1 MLRELLGLRP
11 SEMAK
16 IGGAVFAYLFHRITQ
31 RELIAIIGDKEKEEL
46 ILSVVR
52 RKGYVLRN
60 CKLYAWAAYR
70 ARFGYP
76 KPSIKEY
83 GVDRKDAAF
92 LSRLN
97 LNHLSHKFE
106 GYNLEDFKALVEG
119 TVKNPTMDAY
129 IGRFISKK
137 MLFLTRSYGVKRSD
151 LESDM
156 QAAALRAVYMHYPRF
171 ETLLHFTNVA
181 KAAIHN
187 TGISLITY
195 HTSPARQRLFVN
207 ESGGYEATHV
217 NLDVMSGVE
226 APDEYMSHVKESL
239 EVLVKLSHRY
249 EMRPDVQRFLL
260 CCAGHYDE
268 GFSDYLETDNSLA
281 VDGMA
286 YSRYLGKAR
295 KYFQFSEVQVEKLF
309 EKLKHHLA

>member
-1 MLRELLGLRP
+1 
-11 SEMAK
+11 MAK

-31 RELIAIIGDKEKEEL
+31 RELVAIIDDKEKEER
-46 ILSVVR
+46 ILEVVR
-52 RKGYVLRN
+52 RKGYVLRD

-76 KPSIKEY
+76 KPSIKEF
-83 GVDRKDAAF
+83 GVTRRDAAF

-97 LNHLSHKFE
+97 LGHLSIDFE
-106 GYNLEDFKALVEG
+106 SYNLEDFKALVEG
-119 TVKNPTMDAY
+119 TVKSPTMDAY

-156 QAAALRAVYMHYPRF
+156 LSGALRAVYMHFPRF
-171 ETLLHFTNVA
+171 ESLLHFTNVA

-187 TGISLITY
+187 TGMSLITY
-195 HTSPARQRLFVN
+195 HTSPARQRLFIN
-207 ESGGYEATHV
+207 ESGGFEATHV
-217 NLDVMSGVE
+217 DVDVMSSVE
-226 APDEYMSHVKESL
+226 APQQYMAHAKESL
-239 EVLVKLSHRY
+239 EVLVKLAHK
-249 EMRPDVQRFLL
+249 MRPDVQRFLL

-281 VDGMA
+281 VDSMA

-295 KYFQFSEVQVEKLF
+295 KYFEFSETQVQKLF
-309 EKLKHHLA
+309 EKLKMHLE